1 MSWKVNLTSTLVP
14 NATMVPA
21 PSMLTPHPGC
31 WCWGP
36 GRVGGGHCREQ
47 TPYQHECFLSTHS
60 YVVHPSRLEPNNCSG
75 GTGVCNFRFQ
85 RAKPAAFWGVLQAS
99 GKVPGLHVHRI
110 GPVKSAGLL
119 TRTPA
124 SSLKK
129 RRVSEVRWH
138 STLG

>member
-1 MSWKVNLTSTLVP
+1 MESQSDFHSGPKCGNGSSSLHADPSPWVLVLG
-14 NATMVPA
+14 TWE
-21 PSMLTPHPGC
+21 G
-31 WCWGP
+31 
-36 GRVGGGHCREQ
+36 GGGHCREQ
-47 TPYQHECFLSTHS
+47 TPCQHECFLSTHS
-60 YVVHPSRLEPNNCSG
+60 YVVHPSRPEPNNCSG

-110 GPVKSAGLL
+110 GPVKSTGLL

-138 STLG
+138 PTLG